1 MKKLLTI
8 LSVLLLTPFVA
19 SAAYIT
25 VPQSTAYGQVLIGNQ
40 SGGNYTPVA
49 TSTLNV
55 TAASILGLIA
65 QGANVTITGNGTAGS
80 PYTIS
85 STGGSGGS
93 GGGTWAT
100 TTSTVLGELINY
112 SLNNTDIVT
121 VGGNSTSSAKF
132 IFDPNSQIGYFSS
145 LVGIGTKSPSASLS
159 ITGSGVTNPFL
170 IASSSGNTMLTVLA
184 NGNVG
189 IGTTSP
195 YAQVAIQAL
204 PATYNTNILTIS
216 SSTAAFAT
224 TTLLN
229 FNSNGQL
236 LLQSTDSTA
245 THLIAVGSSFWVR
258 NDGAVQ
264 AIKYSAG
271 NITINNNA
279 NTIQTGDNTQLILA
293 GTSGNPLTT
302 GPVIRLVDSNN
313 SIVFYSGASILGT
326 FSSNGNFGIGTT
338 SPFAMLDILSTT
350 TSQTPLLNIASSTN
364 GTATSSALYIAA
376 NGQSMFQ
383 DGTAALPAISFSGDN
398 TTGWYRDASNVIRAT
413 VAGVRVASFTATG
426 LQVFGG
432 TGSAS
437 APNFS
442 VDAAGTTG
450 LFTPASAT
458 LGFTTGGAEAM
469 RINSSGFVGISTTSP
484 FTQLSIGGSEY
495 VGGNLTATGTVT
507 TGSSGQFTVSSSG
520 VVQTTNDVI
529 SQNGF
534 IANSVG
540 SATSPKY
547 LPNSVGA
554 GGIFFPDVNAVG
566 FTNGTTETMRIT
578 DVGNVGIG
586 SSTPWGLLTV
596 ASSTLSGVPM
606 TEPMFVVGTST
617 LSLGATT
624 TDFIVDQNGN
634 VGVHTSTPTS
644 ALYVVGTLTVQAP
657 GINGGTIKSGY
668 NQGNGELDLAANGAS
683 PVILRTN
690 GEVDITSAPYL
701 AKSNSLSVAGNIYT
715 AANLGIGTTSPFT
728 NLSIAGSAYIGG
740 NLTATGTVLFTDGTT
755 TIQNGNLMIG
765 TTANGGNI
773 FSTSTPLQIS
783 TSTNNYVQA
792 LIYNGNSG
800 SDASADFVVANN
812 QSTNGA
818 TYFGDLG
825 INGSGFSQT
834 GYSGESAG
842 DVYLQ
847 SSDSNLDIEA
857 ASSTGNN
864 SIKFFSGGA
873 KIGNLAFQINATSSS
888 FLTGFNFLTA
898 TGTSATTTNFST
910 TNLSS
915 TAAST
920 TALNVSQNFFTIGP
934 GTAYV
939 NGTSTPSFNLASS
952 TLDATGNSFS
962 VATSTFLL
970 RNSPTATK
978 LLGFWCEAST
988 TGTAIVNFSH
998 SNGNKTEAAVCTTGA
1013 YTQVSTNNTWTSF
1026 EDFDVQ
1032 ASSTA
1037 GKVSR
1042 ITVTP
1047 AIINTSN

>member
-1 MKKLLTI
+1 MKKLLLT
-8 LSVLLLTPFVA
+8 LALLFTP
-19 SAAYIT
+19 SITLAANIT
-25 VPQSTAYGQVLIGNQ
+25 VPQSTAYGQVLIGNA
-40 SGGNYTPVA
+40 SGGNYD
-49 TSTLNV
+49 LEN
-55 TAASILGLIA
+55 LE
-65 QGANVTITGNGTAGS
+65 ITDHRTAGS

-189 IGTTSP
+189 IGTTNPQAKLDILGTASTTNLFVNASTTLQNFTFLAATGTSATTTNFFTSNESILNSIITNLIATNATTTYATSTNLYTSGQTILAATNGKVGIGTSSPTNLLDIAAGGNGNISLFVHGTSVQSSLSPQVLHLNDSYGSNNSGQSIDGTSGSLTFTTASNSIIFKPGGSEAARITSSGDLAIGTTSP
-195 YAQVAIQAL
+195 YAEVAVAAL
-204 PATYNTNILTIS
+204 PANYNANILTVS

-245 THLIAVGSSFWVR
+245 THLLSIGGSGSFWVR
-258 NDGAVQ
+258 NDGA
-264 AIKYSAG
+264 
-271 NITINNNA
+271 ITASKISTGHIVINNYDHV
-279 NTIQTGDNTQLILA
+279 IQSTDNSSLIL
-293 GTSGNPLTT
+293 GGSSLNP
-302 GPVIRLVDSNN
+302 
-313 SIVFYSGASILGT
+313 
-326 FSSNGNFGIGTT
+326 
-338 SPFAMLDILSTT
+338 
-350 TSQTPLLNIASSTN
+350 STN
-364 GTATSSALYIAA
+364 GPTLYLNA
-376 NGQSMFQ
+376 NK
-383 DGTAALPAISFSGDN
+383 
-398 TTGWYRDASNVIRAT
+398 
-413 VAGVRVASFTATG
+413 
-426 LQVFGG
+426 
-432 TGSAS
+432 
-437 APNFS
+437 
-442 VDAAGTTG
+442 
-450 LFTPASAT
+450 
-458 LGFTTGGAEAM
+458 
-469 RINSSGFVGISTTSP
+469 
-484 FTQLSIGGSEY
+484 
-495 VGGNLTATGTVT
+495 
-507 TGSSGQFTVSSSG
+507 GSSDYSAFL
-520 VVQTTNDVI
+520 D
-529 SQNGF
+529 NG
-534 IANSVG
+534 I
-540 SATSPKY
+540 
-547 LPNSVGA
+547 
-554 GGIFFPDVNAVG
+554 
-566 FTNGTTETMRIT
+566 EMMRIT
-578 DVGNVGIG
+578 NNGNVGIG

-657 GINGGTIKSGY
+657 GINGATIKSGY

-825 INGSGFSQT
+825 SYRTAGNVITTILSGF
-834 GYSGESAG
+834 EC
-842 DVYLQ
+842 LC
-847 SSDSNLDIEA
+847 
-857 ASSTGNN
+857 
-864 SIKFFSGGA
+864 
-873 KIGNLAFQINATSSS
+873 
-888 FLTGFNFLTA
+888 
-898 TGTSATTTNFST
+898 
-910 TNLSS
+910 
-915 TAAST
+915 
-920 TALNVSQNFFTIGP
+920 
-934 GTAYV
+934 
-939 NGTSTPSFNLASS
+939 
-952 TLDATGNSFS
+952 
-962 VATSTFLL
+962 
-970 RNSPTATK
+970 NSPLTMQKCRANSK
-978 LLGFWCEAST
+978 KFG
-988 TGTAIVNFSH
+988 
-998 SNGNKTEAAVCTTGA
+998 
-1013 YTQVSTNNTWTSF
+1013 
-1026 EDFDVQ
+1026 
-1032 ASSTA
+1032 
-1037 GKVSR
+1037 
-1042 ITVTP
+1042 
-1047 AIINTSN
+1047 